1 MTTGFSQK
9 ASIFLSHSSQ
19 DKKFVRKLA
28 EDLRQLDTIVWLD
41 EAEMLPGDN
50 LVDHICNTITEID
63 YLAVVLSPNSV
74 GSCWVKYEMELAM
87 HDEIA
92 GRRVRVIPILKENC
106 DIPPFLRGKIWADL
120 SKPDR
125 YMDGVLKI
133 AKQVRRIVEERTN
146 EERERLIERTTGVTL
161 TCTNKAGALSKV
173 TAKVSEKPYA
183 VIDGEKRIL
192 AWHKLEFIKLR
203 PQEGHCI
210 EVYVPAYG
218 IHSWGL
224 GRASMQVFVK
234 AGERKDYV
242 YRFPI
247 VPFSEGTLTRVN

>member
-50 LVDHICNTITEID
+50 LVDHISNTITEID

-120 SKPDR
+120 SEPDR

-161 TCTNKAGALSKV
+161 TCTKAGGMSKLS
-173 TAKVSEKPYA
+173 ARVSDKPYA

-218 IHSWGL
+218 IHSWRL
-224 GRASMQVFVK
+224 GRASMEVFVNV
-234 AGERKDYV
+234 GERKDYV
-242 YRFPI
+242 YRFPY
-247 VPFSEGTLTRVN
+247 VPFAEGTLTRVN